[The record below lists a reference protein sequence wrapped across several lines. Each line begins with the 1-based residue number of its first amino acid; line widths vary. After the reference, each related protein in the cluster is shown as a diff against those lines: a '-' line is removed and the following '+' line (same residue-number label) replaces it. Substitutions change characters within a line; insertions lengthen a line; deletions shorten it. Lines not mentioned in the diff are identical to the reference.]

1 MKMIAKEADEILDG
15 AAHGL
20 NRFNIDELIDISS
33 IQHDQCLHGVAKSAV
48 KSARDLGSKLIIVI
62 TTTGKVARFVASHR
76 PTVPVLAFCTD
87 VQVARRLQL
96 HRGILPMMLQS
107 DLDPMAPTT
116 NMGLLRAEA
125 M

>member
-1 MKMIAKEADEILDG
+1 MIAKEADEIVDG

-33 IQHDQCLHGVAKSAV
+33 LQHDQCLHGVAKSAV

-87 VQVARRLQL
+87 VQVARKVLVCIVL
-96 HRGILPMMLQS
+96 SCEFMCS
-107 DLDPMAPTT
+107 K
-116 NMGLLRAEA
+116 
-125 M
+125 